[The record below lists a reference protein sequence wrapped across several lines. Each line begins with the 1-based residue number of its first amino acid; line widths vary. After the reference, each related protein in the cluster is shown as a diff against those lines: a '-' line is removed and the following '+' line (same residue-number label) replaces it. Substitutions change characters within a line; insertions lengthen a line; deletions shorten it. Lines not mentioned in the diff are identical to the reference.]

1 MCLIVD
7 VLICFHAFCRLM
19 KNGLKWMRNALKW
32 HGKHVF
38 EVGRSMEESATKIG
52 SKGEKIA
59 TRDLAVFG
67 CQAKSRPWQWRSHG
81 CDSKQKLVTAVTP
94 KITAVTPLLTAQ
106 KVRSARADFGAFLW
120 TFGGTFGMTI
130 VRVFTTCKGY
140 KYPLLF
146 TS

>member
-32 HGKHVF
+32 HGKHVC

-59 TRDLAVFG
+59 TRDLAVFAVKQSHARDNWG
-67 CQAKSRPWQWRSHG
+67 VTDMTPNRSKSRP
-81 CDSKQKLVTAVTP
+81 
-94 KITAVTPLLTAQ
+94 
-106 KVRSARADFGAFLW
+106 
-120 TFGGTFGMTI
+120 
-130 VRVFTTCKGY
+130 
-140 KYPLLF
+140 
-146 TS
+146 